1 MAELTIPVL
10 VVDDYELWR
19 RFCSAALQQQPEL
32 QVVGEGSD
40 GLEAIRKAQE
50 LQPDLILLDIGLPIL
65 NGIGAARQIRE
76 RVPKSKILFVSEH
89 RSPGIVREALSTG
102 ADGYVIKSDAASEL
116 LPAIKAVLE
125 GQRFVSASL
134 SLQGLMTSDTGAS
147 ERERRIEINPY
158 LQFGRSGFIP
168 KFLASIIDTTDA
180 DFGNVQLFDSQNRVL
195 RIVAHHGFECEF
207 LDYFDIV
214 GVKDDCACSRAMNG
228 RSRIV
233 VTDVSNDPI
242 YSDDSR
248 RVMLRAKVR
257 SLHST
262 PLIDSVGNFI
272 GLVST
277 HYNPAGRPLPH
288 MWKYVDD
295 LAERFLTKI
304 NASDQQWGNKAA
316 ATVE

>member
-1 MAELTIPVL
+1 MAKLMIPVL
-10 VVDDYELWR
+10 VVDDFETWR
-19 RFCSAALQQQPEL
+19 RFCSAALQEQQEL
-32 QVVGEGSD
+32 QVVAEGSD
-40 GLEAIRKAQE
+40 GLEAIQKAQE
-50 LQPDLILLDIGLPIL
+50 LQPDLILLDIGLPTL

-102 ADGYVIKSDAASEL
+102 ADGYVIKSDAAREL

-125 GQRFVSASL
+125 GQQFVSASL

-168 KFLASIIDTTDA
+168 EFLASIIDATDA

-195 RIVAHHGFECEF
+195 RIVAHHGFEGEF

-214 GVKDDCACSRAMNG
+214 SVKDDCACSRAMNG

-233 VTDVSNDPI
+233 VTDVSGDPI

-248 RVMLRAKVR
+248 RVMLGAKVC
-257 SLHST
+257 SLQST
-262 PLIDSVGNFI
+262 PLIDSWRNFI
-272 GLVST
+272 GMVST
-277 HYNPAGRPLPH
+277 HYIHAGPPLLH
-288 MWKYVDD
+288 RLKYVDD
-295 LAERFLTKI
+295 LAECFLAKI
-304 NASDQQWGNKAA
+304 NTLDQQSGNKAGA
-316 ATVE
+316 VA